1 MPYVMTSKL
10 AGDEISSTYE
20 GRHIDCQESDLV
32 HPSHTDGFVNNGD
45 PVLMGENVVGVAFS
59 DASAATNI
67 IAVDTEGIWALSVV
81 ATNQYGNVAVARG
94 DVLFINKTTAII
106 SKNYDKN
113 VSVRFG
119 VALSTLGSG
128 TTGIVAVKVHMM
140 PDDEVEQVGSS
151 SAYFNLGTTAN
162 IYARQYRYTSAATTG
177 AVQGIY
183 NRLVMTAAGTA
194 TSNSLRS
201 YTEVL
206 ALIGNAY
213 GAHISLG
220 FGESTTCGGVTGL
233 GAAVRATLGIPD
245 GAVLGGTIC
254 GVMAEIFSFG
264 ANSSV
269 VGTRSSFIM
278 VANSGNT
285 TGIGIVEHNS
295 FLFDFSGFTV
305 DNSHVFAA
313 GTTEANYAYC
323 ARCYLAGVGNVYLM
337 FASAIG

>member
-1 MPYVMTSKL
+1 MPYVMTSKV

-20 GRHIDCQESDLV
+20 GRHIECQESDLV
-32 HPSHTDGFVNNGD
+32 HPSHTDGLVNNGD
-45 PVLMGENVVGVAFS
+45 PVLMGENVVGIAFS
-59 DASAATNI
+59 DASAASDV

-81 ATNQYGNVAVARG
+81 ATNQYGNSAVARG

-119 VALSTLGSG
+119 YALSTLNAGS
-128 TTGIVAVKVHMM
+128 TGIVAVKVHWMA
-140 PDDEVEQVGSS
+140 DDQIEQVGSS
-151 SAYFNLGTTAN
+151 SNYYSLGTTAN
-162 IYARQYRYTSAATTG
+162 IYARQYRYTSAAVSG

-183 NRLVMTAAGTA
+183 NRLVMTAAGAATA
-194 TSNSLRS
+194 NAGRI

-233 GAAVRATLGIPD
+233 GAAVRATLGLPD
-245 GAVLGGTIC
+245 GAVLGGTITS
-254 GVMAEIFSFG
+254 VMAEIFSFG
-264 ANSSV
+264 DGSDIS
-269 VGTRSSFIM
+269 GCRSSFHR
-278 VANSGNT
+278 VTNAGNA
-285 TGIGIVEHNS
+285 TGMGIVDHNS
-295 FLFDFSGFTV
+295 YLFDFVGFTV
-305 DNSHVFAA
+305 DNAHIFAA

-323 ARCYLAGVGNVYLM
+323 ARCYLDGVGAVYMM